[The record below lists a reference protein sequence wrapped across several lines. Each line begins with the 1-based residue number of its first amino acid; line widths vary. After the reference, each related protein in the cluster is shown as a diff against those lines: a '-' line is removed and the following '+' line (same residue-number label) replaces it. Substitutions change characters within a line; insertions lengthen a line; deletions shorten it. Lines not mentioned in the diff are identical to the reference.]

1 MPTAPPTAAPLSVVL
16 TSNLRLRGG
25 PPELR
30 TALMEALEL
39 SNPKWVENER
49 MGRWNR
55 GVPRTLKFYD
65 KVGADGLW
73 IPRGYLRQLI
83 LLCRR
88 MGVDHRIE
96 DRRRSL
102 PPVEFAFSGELRAF
116 QAEAVE
122 QMAARDFGTL
132 SSPTGSGKTVMA
144 LGLVAR
150 RRQPTVVVVHTKDLA
165 AQWVERIGAFLSVPA
180 AECGMIAGGRARIGE
195 RITVALVQSLYKCAD
210 EVSAR
215 TGFLVVDECHRCPSR
230 TFTEA
235 VTGFDSRYMLGLSAT
250 PYRRDN
256 LSRLIFWHL
265 GDVHHEVARDD
276 LVRSGAVLAA
286 DIVTR
291 ATAFRSYSDP
301 LTEYSRMLS
310 ELTGDTERNLLIA
323 RDVAAEAAGGGGIS
337 LVLSDR
343 KAHCENLKTLL
354 LHRFKTPSELMT
366 GDLPPQGTA
375 GGGRTAER
383 GRGAGRHRD
392 RATHRRGL
400 RLPQPLLALPCHP
413 HPLQRP
419 RAAVPRARAAARA
432 RQRASPGFRL
442 CRRRS
447 RNPGESGRGAPAG
460 VYPGGHA
467 PAVKNGVADR
477 IRRCAA
483 FWDRSHT
490 GPYAAHPKRPRTL
503 ADGPL
508 RRFSSE
514 CHSDICS
521 ISPCIPDY
529 KPVCLSSADL

>member
-1 MPTAPPTAAPLSVVL
+1 LPTAPLTAAPLSVVL

-30 TALMEALEL
+30 TALMEALEI

-88 MGVDHRIE
+88 MDVDHRIE

-102 PPVEFAFSGELRAF
+102 PPVEFAFAGELRAF

-165 AQWVERIGAFLSVPA
+165 AQWVERIGAFLSIPA

-195 RITVALVQSLYKCAD
+195 RITVALVQSLYKCAE

-235 VTGFDSRYMLGLSAT
+235 VTGFDCRYMLGLSAT

-265 GDVHHEVARDD
+265 GDVHHEIARDD

-366 GDLPPQGTA
+366 GDLPPQERQAVVDRLNA
-375 GGGRTAER
+375 GAARVVIATGQLIGEGFDCPNLSSLFLATPIRFSGRVLQYL
-383 GRGAGRHRD
+383 GRV
-392 RATHRRGL
+392 L
-400 RLPQPLLALPCHP
+400 RPAPGKE
-413 HPLQRP
+413 
-419 RAAVPRARAAARA
+419 RARVFDYVDAEVETLAKAAEA
-432 RQRASPGFRL
+432 
-442 CRRRS
+442 RRRVYV
-447 RNPGESGRGAPAG
+447 RAG
-460 VYPGGHA
+460 M
-467 PAVKNGVADR
+467 R
-477 IRRCAA
+477 
-483 FWDRSHT
+483 
-490 GPYAAHPKRPRTL
+490 L
-503 ADGPL
+503 L
-508 RRFSSE
+508 
-514 CHSDICS
+514 
-521 ISPCIPDY
+521 
-529 KPVCLSSADL
+529 